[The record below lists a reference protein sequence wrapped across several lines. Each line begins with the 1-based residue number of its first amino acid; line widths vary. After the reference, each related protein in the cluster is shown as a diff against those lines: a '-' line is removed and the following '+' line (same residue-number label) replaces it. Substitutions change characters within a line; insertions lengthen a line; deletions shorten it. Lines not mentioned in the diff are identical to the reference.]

1 MAYAKAKYGG
11 LSPAVTQKTV
21 ALYVRVSTKYQED
34 KDSIPHQIKEL
45 KAYCKHVL
53 HLDNFEV
60 FEDAGKSGKNTDRP
74 AFQRMIKKI
83 RSGLISYVVVY
94 KIDRISRNLVD
105 FSVMYDEFKKNRVT
119 FVSLNEQFDTS
130 SAIGEAMLKII
141 LVFAELERKMTS
153 ERVTDIMFDRAKN
166 GLWNGANVPFG
177 YCWDEESKYPIPDPN
192 EAKIV
197 RLIYDMYEEISSTGK
212 ICKYLNDNNIP
223 TKRRG
228 EWSGKT
234 VADIIRNPFYKGTYR
249 YNYRESPHGK
259 IKPKEEWIIKDDN
272 HEAIITLEQYNRCN
286 DVMDYNAYM
295 RHHNGFEPKKKFNHV
310 FGGRLRCGLC
320 GSNFHSDKDKARDN
334 GFFPSLYR
342 CGARTRKFS
351 CEAVTT
357 SDVVLGPFIFNY
369 ISNMVKASNSRRNL
383 NSPNELEEILLNG
396 PEFEKVAGIDNEGLQ
411 ELYMSLLGRS
421 ASPAAGFVPIP
432 LTAATVEIDASEIDV
447 LKADVTKYTRA
458 IERLK
463 KAFLFDEEGMDE
475 KEYLSTKRDLETK
488 IVNTNNKMADLE
500 TSLFETSAGEMAFIT
515 SASSF
520 LLAHKIQSGEHIVY
534 SEFAPAIDDKTLKDF
549 ICLIIDTITILDGKV
564 ADITF
569 KNGLCHKFI
578 WKE

>member
-1 MAYAKAKYGG
+1 
-11 LSPAVTQKTV
+11 
-21 ALYVRVSTKYQED
+21 
-34 KDSIPHQIKEL
+34 
-45 KAYCKHVL
+45 
-53 HLDNFEV
+53 
-60 FEDAGKSGKNTDRP
+60 
-74 AFQRMIKKI
+74 
-83 RSGLISYVVVY
+83 
-94 KIDRISRNLVD
+94 
-105 FSVMYDEFKKNRVT
+105 
-119 FVSLNEQFDTS
+119 
-130 SAIGEAMLKII
+130 
-141 LVFAELERKMTS
+141 
-153 ERVTDIMFDRAKN
+153 
-166 GLWNGANVPFG
+166 
-177 YCWDEESKYPIPDPN
+177 
-192 EAKIV
+192 
-197 RLIYDMYEEISSTGK
+197 
-212 ICKYLNDNNIP
+212 
-223 TKRRG
+223 
-228 EWSGKT
+228 
-234 VADIIRNPFYKGTYR
+234 
-249 YNYRESPHGK
+249 
-259 IKPKEEWIIKDDN
+259 
-272 HEAIITLEQYNRCN
+272 
-286 DVMDYNAYM
+286 
-295 RHHNGFEPKKKFNHV
+295 
-310 FGGRLRCGLC
+310 
-320 GSNFHSDKDKARDN
+320 
-334 GFFPSLYR
+334 
-342 CGARTRKFS
+342 
-351 CEAVTT
+351 
-357 SDVVLGPFIFNY
+357 
-369 ISNMVKASNSRRNL
+369 MVKASNSRRNL

>member
-1 MAYAKAKYGG
+1 
-11 LSPAVTQKTV
+11 
-21 ALYVRVSTKYQED
+21 
-34 KDSIPHQIKEL
+34 
-45 KAYCKHVL
+45 
-53 HLDNFEV
+53 
-60 FEDAGKSGKNTDRP
+60 
-74 AFQRMIKKI
+74 
-83 RSGLISYVVVY
+83 
-94 KIDRISRNLVD
+94 
-105 FSVMYDEFKKNRVT
+105 
-119 FVSLNEQFDTS
+119 
-130 SAIGEAMLKII
+130 MLKII